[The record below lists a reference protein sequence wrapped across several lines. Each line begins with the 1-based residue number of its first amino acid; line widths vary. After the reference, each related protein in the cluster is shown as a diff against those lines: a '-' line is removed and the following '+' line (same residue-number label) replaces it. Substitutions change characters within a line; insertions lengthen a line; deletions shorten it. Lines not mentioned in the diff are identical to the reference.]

1 MNIEIENDVDMNDL
15 QKKKA
20 ELTPLTKQWSE
31 NRLAIDLLQ
40 QRKAFID
47 SCRRLGISA
56 IRIREKEVTVS
67 FYAKVMEQE
76 YGIETT
82 IQYRGSL
89 LDIAPQVKEAV
100 KLWYI
105 QIMDLI
111 KETGKAKGIL

>member
-1 MNIEIENDVDMNDL
+1 MDIEIENKSDY
-15 QKKKA
+15 
-20 ELTPLTKQWSE
+20 EE
-31 NRLAIDLLQ
+31 Q
-40 QRKAFID
+40 QMKAFTD
-47 SCRRLGISA
+47 MCRRLGVSA
-56 IRIREKEVTVS
+56 LRIRENEVTIS

-89 LDIAPQVKEAV
+89 PGISPQVKEAV

-105 QIMDLI
+105 QIVDLI